1 DARGGVGGV
10 SVDVS
15 GRRVY
20 LLQTAGKGLAWLR
33 LLAEGTAG
41 HGSQINTDNAV
52 TELAGAIARIGQH
65 TLDASLHPTI
75 EDLLT
80 GVADLAGIRLDP
92 QDPAA
97 MDEALAALGQAEK
110 FVGPTIK
117 TNANPTQLGA
127 GYKANVIPG
136 GASAAVDL
144 RFLPGEEK
152 LAMDT
157 IRELVGPNV
166 RSEEHTSELQS
177 RFDLVC
183 RLLLEKKKN

>member
-1 DARGGVGGV
+1 HLDSYCA
-10 SVDVS
+10 S
-15 GRRVY
+15 
-20 LLQTAGKGLAWLR
+20 
-33 LLAEGTAG
+33 AEL
-41 HGSQINTDNAV
+41 SP
-52 TELAGAIARIGQH
+52 EIARSVQH
-65 TLDASLHPTI
+65 TADASLHPTL
-75 EDLLT
+75 EALLT
-80 GVADLAGIRLDP
+80 GVAGLAGIRFDP

-97 MDEALAALGQAEK
+97 IDEALAALGPAAK
-110 FVGPTIK
+110 FVGATIK
-117 TNANPTQLGA
+117 TNANPTQLDA